1 MESPLTDTDAA
12 RRAVRLATL
21 AVVVAAFC
29 WGLNAVIAKGAF
41 EAGIVPARLAEAR
54 TVVAG
59 IPLLAYLVLFRR
71 DLLIPG
77 RATIG
82 PILLFGIGLVA
93 VNWTSYTAI
102 DRVPVG
108 VALALQYTAP
118 VLVLVGVALVA
129 RRSPGGMVWVAGLLT
144 LIGAVLV
151 SGAYN
156 GLRDLDGLGVA
167 AGIGSAIFFGVYL
180 LSAEAAGRRGGHPA
194 TVLAGGFVVASVL
207 WGILLPWWDWPMDR
221 LADPEIAL
229 RVLGVGFV
237 GTLLPFLLVVNALRR
252 LPAAVAGIAATT
264 EPVFATGLAWLLL
277 NQSLGAAP
285 AARRRAGGGRGGA
298 GPVRATLA
306 VGGAGGGSHL
316 CRPLVVQSCSRA
328 ARMHLAT
335 PTARPTAAPDLTA
348 GRQLPSSLTS
358 RSARSIE

>member
-1 MESPLTDTDAA
+1 MHLSPTDHSHA
-12 RRAVRLATL
+12 RRAILLATL
-21 AVVVAAFC
+21 AVVVASLC

-41 EAGIVPARLAEAR
+41 EAGIPPARLAEAR

-59 IPLLAYLVLFRR
+59 VPLIAYLLLARR
-71 DLLIPG
+71 DLLIPA

-102 DRVPVG
+102 DRIPVG

-118 VLVLVGVALVA
+118 VMVLVGVAVVA
-129 RRSPGGMVWVAGLLT
+129 RRSPGGIVWVAALLT

-167 AGIGSAIFFGVYL
+167 AGIGAAISFGIYL
-180 LSAEAAGRRGGHPA
+180 LSAEAARKRGGHAA
-194 TVLAGGFVVASVL
+194 TVLAGGFLVASVT
-207 WGILLPWWDWPMDR
+207 WGIILPWWSWPVDR

-229 RVLGVGFV
+229 RVLGVGLV
-237 GTLLPFLLVVNALRR
+237 GTLLPFLLVVNALWR

-264 EPVFATGLAWLLL
+264 EPVFASALAWLLL
-277 NQSLGAAP
+277 SQSLGATQL
-285 AARRRAGGGRGGA
+285 AGGG
-298 GPVRATLA
+298 
-306 VGGAGGGSHL
+306 
-316 CRPLVVQSCSRA
+316 LVVSGVIVAQF
-328 ARMHLAT
+328 AR
-335 PTARPTAAPDLTA
+335 R
-348 GRQLPSSLTS
+348 
-358 RSARSIE
+358 E